1 MAHINELIAIAEVDE
16 AKVIYEMHKAS
27 CSCPVPTD
35 CNCADEWDTN
45 TLLNGGSAHAVLSGE
60 TLTITYIN
68 GVVATYT
75 GTGEVSVNPN
85 TEGPLTDS
93 VIPVGTV

>member
-1 MAHINELIAIAEVDE
+1 MAHINELIAIAEADE

-35 CNCADEWDTN
+35 CNCADEWDTS

-68 GVVATYT
+68 GVAVTHN
-75 GTGEVSVNPN
+75 GTGEIAINPAA
-85 TEGPLTDS
+85 EGPLADTT
-93 VIPVGTV
+93 IPVGTV